1 LSERKAS
8 QHQIDN
14 HFHHHLEKI
23 NVDGHILFDD
33 LVVVDRLRDY
43 LKSSLLLNNLN
54 PIEIE
59 PINRDF
65 SIKNKYIYMS
75 MLNKSMY
82 ATMPTTLTTKNEN
95 ENEIDNEND
104 DDVLSVNQLN
114 SSIVLS
120 NPLGN
125 YIESHSFVILESILA
140 LDKLQQ
146 YQTTNNTSTTIP
158 QLPVIAP
165 PNKST
170 PKNEFHRDSLL
181 MFCLNFGSSTGGS
194 GTSGASFKFKF
205 SNFLMRIKLVFTE
218 LDVLKEDIKK
228 CLDEFLNAH
237 VLKRL
242 VSEEANS
249 ATITTT
255 NTTTLTCN
263 DDNEENNKL
272 QIEEDETEDKNA
284 DNNKN
289 ANIALSDYVF
299 EANIDRVCYLKKPS
313 NCKTI
318 RLEQIK
324 SSTDCFRA
332 MVEFSRRSELNERPL
347 IFVTCHA
354 NVSLNKRV

>member
-1 LSERKAS
+1 M
-8 QHQIDN
+8 
-14 HFHHHLEKI
+14 
-23 NVDGHILFDD
+23 
-33 LVVVDRLRDY
+33 DRLRDY
-43 LKSSLLLNNLN
+43 LKSSLLLNSLS

-75 MLNKSMY
+75 MLNKSMN
-82 ATMPTTLTTKNEN
+82 ATTTKNEN
-95 ENEIDNEND
+95 ENDD
-104 DDVLSVNQLN
+104 DDVIINVNQLD
-114 SSIVLS
+114 SSIILN

-146 YQTTNNTSTTIP
+146 HQTTNTSTTPP
-158 QLPVIAP
+158 QLPVIAS

-181 MFCLNFGSSTGGS
+181 MFCLNFGSSTGG
-194 GTSGASFKFKF
+194 GGGGGASSFKFKF

-249 ATITTT
+249 TSITTT
-255 NTTTLTCN
+255 NTCN
-263 DDNEENNKL
+263 DVNEENNKL
-272 QIEEDETEDKNA
+272 QIEEEEENGDKNA
-284 DNNKN
+284 NN
-289 ANIALSDYVF
+289 NIVLSDYLF

-354 NVSLNKRV
+354 NVTLNKRV